1 MRDQDDA
8 RREHA
13 NAPDLFSC
21 ARATVLCWLS
31 APLAAQ
37 PKQDPPGQN
46 LGIASVAN
54 LRDIGGYTTRDGA
67 IVRTKLLYRSNQL
80 SRISPND
87 MKRIAALGLKNEYD
101 LRTAEERAELPDEL
115 PPGVNNIW
123 LNVLAD
129 SDQSAPAQLGKL
141 LQKPLEANAALGG
154 GKVEDMFEKGYRDF
168 VSLPSARKAYRQ
180 LFVDL
185 AKQGSVPALFHCTTG
200 KDRTGWAAAA
210 LLALLGVPEQ
220 GNLRRLPAQQRLH
233 PSGVSANHRCLHES
247 RRRSSHHAGDPW
259 RESGLPEG
267 ILRRDADEVRY
278 DRRLFH
284 EGFGNRCGRTK
295 GPSRPLS
302 SAEVGHAISAPLRR
316 CAPDTDSV
324 VGQKA
329 KCHDPNGDVCF
340 CPTT

>member
-1 MRDQDDA
+1 MHGVSMRMPLTCSA
-8 RREHA
+8 VLA
-13 NAPDLFSC
+13 
-21 ARATVLCWLS
+21 ATVLCWLS

-46 LGIASVAN
+46 LGIPSVAN

-154 GKVEDMFEKGYRDF
+154 GKVEEMFEKGYRDF

-220 GNLRRLPAQQRLH
+220 VIYADFLRSNDYILPAYQQTIDAFTRA
-233 PSGVSANHRCLHES
+233 G
-247 RRRSSHHAGDPW
+247 GDPAIT
-259 RESGLPEG
+259 RA
-267 ILRRDADEVRY
+267 ILGVKADYLKASFE
-278 DRRLFH
+278 
-284 EGFGNRCGRTK
+284 EMRTK
-295 GPSRPLS
+295 YGTIEDYFTKALEID
-302 SAEVGHAISAPLRR
+302 AA
-316 CAPDTDSV
+316 
-324 VGQKA
+324 GQKA
-329 KCHDPNGDVCF
+329 LRDLYLARK
-340 CPTT
+340 